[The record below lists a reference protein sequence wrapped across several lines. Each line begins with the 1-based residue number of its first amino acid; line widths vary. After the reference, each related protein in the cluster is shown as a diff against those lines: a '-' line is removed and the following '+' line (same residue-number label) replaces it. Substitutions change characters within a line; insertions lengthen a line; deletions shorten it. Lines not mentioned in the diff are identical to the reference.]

1 MEPKEGYKGKWKI
14 EASKSDEPLNNVEEG
29 LKISNFTVYDIPQ
42 NNLYIGQ
49 KYYTRKWH
57 TREAMKQ
64 VQQGGLK
71 Q

>member
-1 MEPKEGYKGKWKI
+1 MEPKKGYKGKWKI
-14 EASKSDEPLNNVEEG
+14 EASKSDEPFNNVEEG
-29 LKISNFTVYDIPQ
+29 LKISYFTVYDMPQ

-57 TREAMKQ
+57 TREVMKQ
-64 VQQGGLK
+64 VQQVGLK